1 MLIRLQIGDVVP
13 RSSVKRLVE
22 PALVDVVANE
32 AGRAAE
38 DEDGVQDAALDVTI
52 GLLAI
57 NKTTKSLSNF
67 YNQVIFKFQIF
78 THVNWWL

>member
-38 DEDGVQDAALDVTI
+38 DEDGVQDATLDVTI

-57 NKTTKSLSNF
+57 
-67 YNQVIFKFQIF
+67 
-78 THVNWWL
+78 